1 MVDETGEDV
10 PSQGARAATGGTDR
24 PAGASEG
31 SAVGAPRLLVVVAH
45 PDDESFGCGGVIAS
59 AARSGAAVTV
69 CCATRGEAGEV
80 AEGSGV
86 EAGELPRVREAE
98 LREAAAV
105 LGATGVVLLDFGDS
119 GMAGEAPPHTL
130 VGAPLD
136 AVVTAVARVV
146 EDVQPDVV
154 VTMDETG
161 GDGHRD
167 HVRIAAATT
176 EAVRRRPG
184 PHLYQWCLSRSLLGR
199 WVEALRAELPES
211 EHLDLDP
218 TTMGRPDEDITT
230 VLDVADLVPLRWEAI
245 RAHRSQH
252 SPFEV
257 MPEALQD
264 AFLGVD
270 RLVRVSPPWPGGP
283 PEHELSWPA

>member
-1 MVDETGEDV
+1 
-10 PSQGARAATGGTDR
+10 
-24 PAGASEG
+24 
-31 SAVGAPRLLVVVAH
+31 VGRPRLLVVVAH

-86 EAGELPRVREAE
+86 GAGELPQVREAE

-105 LGATGVVLLDFGDS
+105 LGATDVVLLDFGDS
-119 GMAGEAPPHTL
+119 GMAGDAPPHTL

-136 AVVTAVARVV
+136 AVVAAVTRVLD
-146 EDVQPDVV
+146 DVVPDVV

-184 PHLYQWCLSRSLLGR
+184 PHLYQWCLSRGLLQR
-199 WVEALRAELPES
+199 WVEQVRAALPDS
-211 EHLDLDP
+211 EHLDVDP
-218 TTMGRPDEDITT
+218 STMGRPDGDITT
-230 VLDVADLVPLRWEAI
+230 LLDVADLEDVRWAAI

-252 SPFEV
+252 SPYEV
-257 MPEALQD
+257 MPPDLQA
-264 AFLGVD
+264 AFLRTD
-270 RLVRVSPPWPGGP
+270 RLVRVVPPWDGGP
-283 PEHELSWPA
+283 TETALRWPASSGRS